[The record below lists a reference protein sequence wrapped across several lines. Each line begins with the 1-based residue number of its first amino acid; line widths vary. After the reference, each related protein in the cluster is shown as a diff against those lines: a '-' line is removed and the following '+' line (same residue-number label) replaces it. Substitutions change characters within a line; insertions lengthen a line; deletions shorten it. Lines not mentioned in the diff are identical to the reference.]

1 MAIVTV
7 AERRARELARLTT
20 AVTTV
25 TRELAGYA
33 RSNSV
38 RFVIFGSFARGD
50 FDVSSDLD
58 LMVEGTAGAS
68 PFRALLSRRR
78 SANAT
83 GLRHDVY
90 LVSEVSR
97 TPDVTHSA

>member
-58 LMVEGTAGAS
+58 LMVEG
-68 PFRALLSRRR
+68 PQEHLR
-78 SANAT
+78 SARRFRGDDLRTRRVAPRRVPRIR
-83 GLRHDVY
+83 GL
-90 LVSEVSR
+90 R